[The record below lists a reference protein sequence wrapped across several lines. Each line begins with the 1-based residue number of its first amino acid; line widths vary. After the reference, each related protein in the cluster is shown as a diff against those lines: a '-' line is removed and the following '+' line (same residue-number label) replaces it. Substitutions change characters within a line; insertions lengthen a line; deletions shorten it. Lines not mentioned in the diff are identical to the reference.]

1 MEQGQ
6 VRRKAA
12 GTSRIRKQ
20 RIRRRTAD
28 KRAGQIE
35 GREQEIQS
43 REKRNGNKEETGNS
57 GGNEDE

>member
-1 MEQGQ
+1 MRQIKMEQGQ

-43 REKRNGNKEETGNS
+43 RE
-57 GGNEDE
+57 

>member
-1 MEQGQ
+1 MPEEAGNKNMRQIKMEQGQ

-35 GREQEIQS
+35 GREQEI
-43 REKRNGNKEETGNS
+43 
-57 GGNEDE
+57 